1 MRKPTR
7 TMIQKALDSLF
18 LASVSMVL
26 HVAVLMLRVV
36 KTRKVVAPDSL
47 SADASYRAERE

>member
-1 MRKPTR
+1 
-7 TMIQKALDSLF
+7 MIQKAVDSVF

-36 KTRKVVAPDSL
+36 KTRKIVAPDSL